1 MRTGPDRIRHA
12 IGFEVIGL
20 LLCIPLASW
29 ATGSSL
35 AHMGVVGIAISMV
48 ATAWNYLYNIW
59 VDKLMLSWLGR
70 LDKTYAERIL
80 HAVCFELGL
89 LLLTLPVIAHALAIS
104 LAEALLLDIGFV
116 IFYVI
121 YAFFYNLAY
130 DRWFPVQV
138 MPRS

>member
-29 ATGSSL
+29 ITGSDM
-35 AHMGVVGIAISMV
+35 AHMGVVGIAISMA

-59 VDKLMLSWLGR
+59 VDRLMLSWLGR
-70 LDKTYAERIL
+70 LEKTYMERML

-89 LLLTLPVIAHALAIS
+89 LLLTLPVIAHTLAMG
-104 LAEALLLDIGFV
+104 LMDALLLDIGFV
-116 IFYVI
+116 VFYVI

-130 DRWFPVQV
+130 DRWFPIQS
-138 MPRS
+138 MPR